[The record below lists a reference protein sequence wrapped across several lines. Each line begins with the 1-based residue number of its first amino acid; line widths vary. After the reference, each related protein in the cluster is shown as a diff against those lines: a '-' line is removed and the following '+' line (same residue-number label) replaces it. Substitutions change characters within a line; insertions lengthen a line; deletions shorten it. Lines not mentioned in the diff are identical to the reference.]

1 MIQFK
6 SILFVLS
13 ALLIFLGVSL
23 IPAALVSL
31 LYEQSDLAAFL
42 KTIVGSVVI
51 GGILLL
57 LTRKDKRELRA
68 KDGFIIVTFG
78 WIMFSA
84 IGALPFYL
92 SGFIPS
98 YTDAFFETIS
108 GFSTTGATILINIE
122 GLPHGLLFWRSLT
135 HWLGGMGIIL
145 LSLAILPLLGVGG
158 MQLFKAEVPGPTP
171 DKLTPRVKH
180 TAKLLWGVYLL
191 LTCVEIV
198 LLMLGGMN
206 GFDATCHT
214 FGTMATGGFATKNAS
229 IGHYNS
235 AYIEYVITLFMILAG
250 MNFSLHYR
258 ALRGKPII
266 YFKDKETLFFLSIIG
281 VATLFITISLWSHN
295 GEAAE
300 PGFRHAVFQ
309 VASIITTT
317 GYGTAD
323 YEQWSTTSRTIIFI
337 LMFLGGCAGST
348 GGGLKIIRSLILTK
362 FSLNEIKKL
371 IHPQAVL
378 PVRIGRQVVSR
389 DIIANVAG
397 FFLFYISIFVF
408 GVLFL
413 NMLGLDF
420 ETSLGGVAA
429 TLGNIGPALG
439 DLGPTDNYAFIPDL
453 GKWFLSFLM
462 LVGRLEIY
470 TVLIIFTPVFWKK

>member
-13 ALLIFLGVSL
+13 ALLLFLAVSL
-23 IPAALVSL
+23 IPPAFISWLHEAT
-31 LYEQSDLAAFL
+31 DLNAFL
-42 KTIVGSVVI
+42 VTIA
-51 GGILLL
+51 GGFITGLILFF
-57 LTRKDKRELRA
+57 LTRRDKRELRA
-68 KDGFIIVTFG
+68 KDGFIIVTLG

-84 IGALPFYL
+84 VGALPFWL

-108 GFSTTGATILINIE
+108 GFSTTGATILMDIE
-122 GLPHGLLFWRSLT
+122 GLPRGLLFWRSLT

-171 DKLTPRVKH
+171 DKLTPRIKH
-180 TAKLLWGVYLL
+180 TAELLWGVYLL
-191 LTCVEIV
+191 LTLVEIV
-198 LLMLGGMN
+198 LLMAGGMN
-206 GFDATCHT
+206 WFDATCHS
-214 FGTMATGGFATKNAS
+214 FGTMATGGFSTKNAS

-235 AYIEYVITLFMILAG
+235 AYIEYIITLFMIIAG

-258 ALRGKPII
+258 ALRGKPLIF
-266 YFKDKETLFFLSIIG
+266 FKDRETVFYLSIIG
-281 VATLFITISLWSHN
+281 AATAFIAFSLWTNN

-300 PGFRHAVFQ
+300 TGFRHSFFQ

-323 YEQWSTTSRTIIFI
+323 YEQWSSSARTILFI

-348 GGGLKIIRSLILTK
+348 GGGLKIIRSLILVK

-378 PVRIGRQVVSR
+378 PVRIGNQVVSR

-408 GVLFL
+408 GVLFM

-439 DLGPTDNYAFIPDL
+439 DLGPTDNYAFIPDI

-470 TVLIIFTPVFWKK
+470 TVLIILTPMFWKK